1 MKPFPVRLSSLLL
14 ALACA
19 ASACL
24 CVSCGEE
31 EPASAPESETRET
44 ALPADPSS
52 DKAETDVPAEA
63 PEPAAPETEAA
74 PEQSP
79 LPADFESPYPKGMQA
94 ELLYRIAEPS
104 SFSDRLTLASLEGL
118 AAKNA
123 RDQILIQN
131 GASSLFTPYIESG
144 WGAKVTTKV
153 DGHAVTLERL
163 AAHYLAQGTVK
174 GYILC
179 SSDEG
184 SESASA
190 AVSAAGLLDCA
201 VATEK
206 NRAMLDKAG
215 YECLLDASGWDDAAL
230 RASEYWDRLSRTA
243 AFEQPVSMAPK
254 LADYAVM
261 AGAYFSFYDG
271 HRAAEHTKKYKF
283 LDDGAVVFGYN
294 NTLGEHDTVE
304 SFSSLNVQMVPA
316 DHAYNLST
324 LSGFPLAEIKQKERE
339 TPEKTPEAVHTLC
352 IVMSDG
358 DNIQWVLNNFA
369 TSSEWYGSRR
379 RGDFPVGWG
388 ASPALIDTA
397 APMLSYLYD
406 KMTPKDEFLMQLSGL
421 GYSFPSRWKK
431 DARRKM
437 AEELARSMARMDLRY
452 AEILDDGGFR
462 EDVLADFAAQD
473 GIDGLF
479 YIDYSWY
486 AGMGGEI
493 LWPEGKPAVSAR
505 YMIWADHPA
514 GNIGYIARKLNRASV
529 DPTEEDAY
537 SFLIVH
543 AWSGMKDGELKPH
556 GNTMDAIAE
565 LISQLEDHVE
575 VVTPGVF
582 MERLRANCAPG

>member
-1 MKPFPVRLSSLLL
+1 MKPHLLRPLAAML
-14 ALACA
+14 ALLCLAGSCA
-19 ASACL
+19 KDTPD
-24 CVSCGEE
+24 
-31 EPASAPESETRET
+31 PA
-44 ALPADPSS
+44 
-52 DKAETDVPAEA
+52 AETPAV
-63 PEPAAPETEAA
+63 ETEAPVTETPVSEA
-74 PEQSP
+74 PVSEAEETDASEPGSAEDPAP
-79 LPADFESPYPKGMQA
+79 LPASFDSPYPKGRTA
-94 ELLYRIAEPS
+94 AILYRITEPS

-123 RDQILIQN
+123 DDQILIQN

-144 WGAKVTTKV
+144 WGAAVTTKV
-153 DGHAVTLERL
+153 DGHAVTIERL
-163 AAHYLAQGTVK
+163 AAHYLAAGTVK
-174 GYILC
+174 GYVLC

-184 SESASA
+184 KESASA
-190 AVSAAGLLDCA
+190 AVSVAGLLDCA

-215 YECLLDASGWDDAAL
+215 YECLLDVTDWDDAAL
-230 RASEYWDRLSRTA
+230 RASEYWEQLSRKT

-254 LADYAVM
+254 LVDYAVM

-283 LDDGAVVFGYN
+283 LDEGAIVFGYN

-304 SFSSLNVQMVPA
+304 SFSSLNIQMVPA

-339 TPEKTPEAVHTLC
+339 TPEEEPGSVHTLC
-352 IVMSDG
+352 VVMSDG

-369 TSSEWYGSRR
+369 TSSEWYGSSK
-379 RGDFPVGWG
+379 RGRFPVGWG

-421 GYSFPSRWKK
+421 GYTFPSRWKTAPRRQMAK
-431 DARRKM
+431 D
-437 AEELARSMARMDLRY
+437 LAASMARMDIRY
-452 AEILDDGGFR
+452 AEILDDGGFS
-462 EDVLADFAAQD
+462 ENVLGDFTAQD

-486 AGMGGEI
+486 AGMDGKI
-493 LWPEGKPAVSAR
+493 LWPNGKPAVSAR

-514 GNIGYIARKLNRASV
+514 GGIGYIARKLNRAST
-529 DPTEEDAY
+529 DPASEDAY

-556 GNTMDAIAE
+556 GNTMDAVSE
-565 LISQLEDHVE
+565 LVSQLDSHVE
-575 VVTPGVF
+575 LVTPGVF
-582 MERLRANCAPG
+582 MERLIQNCRPG